1 MTRSSLKVK
10 FEELAP
16 AKYIEMLKAFE
27 ILHKQ
32 DGTTKTPNVT
42 TLRNNDEQDIS
53 GTSGVNGIR
62 PSDS

>member
-32 DGTTKTPNVT
+32 DGTNKTPNIT
-42 TLRNNDEQDIS
+42 TLKDSNEQDIS
-53 GTSGVNGIR
+53 GTTGVNGIR